1 MNNKSKIIRIS
12 IILAIFAI
20 LAIGFGIFQ
29 YKSLAVATNEMVSI
43 GIGDPPEFP
52 YVRHQDLIEMYNIL
66 CCQRGTNLPSYSS
79 TLVIQGD
86 KSSSEPY
93 LTLNDIGKKLFEE
106 SQDASG
112 YTTDESFQNPYTGAN
127 SLTYGYY
134 KKSDPINCSPAEAY
148 ILAEMSENTY
158 ENASDFYN
166 ITNKEY
172 TGEVTDD
179 ITITIQ
185 GKTLYGIDLYE
196 GDDGLVKAKNFVAE
210 GEDGKYYYVEITGEA
225 DFFPYTYVQYAWWTT
240 DAGGSTVVAPTSLQK
255 EAEAFEAYINKVAKK
270 DENGNIVTEQK
281 TVTVDGKT
289 VTVTAPVIDFVVT
302 GEDEDAKAY
311 YDGEV
316 DKYLIGPFKVNY
328 YEESVTSERGTIN
341 FSEIVNATLYSN
353 LGEVPREEWAFVF
366 PDRDSANSED
376 SESSEED
383 TSPYPHTGETFYI
396 VLNYI
401 EDMTQIEDINF
412 EFQYMNAGGQY
423 ERLTGEYFKATWSAE
438 SEAIWCD
445 EETSYCEC
453 GGTSSGPHR
462 ATYDDEGNFTGYAC
476 SGGAKKCSHGFYHTH
491 IIRWNYWLEL
501 TDLDPQPS
509 QTLAEGLVGVRWYE
523 HEEFSLF
530 FGDLPGD
537 DDDDDDD
544 DDEPKKVIKLT
555 IPIEGEVWIDT
566 EPDKKN
572 DTTHGLKED
581 GEKPYEKAEV
591 YVYKVYMDDSGNEVK
606 RELATMFAEDNE
618 TKVEFPVYTDENGKY
633 EVPNILVPGTDEEDE
648 EKYTIK
654 YDVVFMYDGQNYT
667 ATEFLP
673 TGSGDPEKYISAD
686 TENRKKYEKDSMAVE
701 KAEDRDNFNKKFTE
715 IYGKEDMD
723 DNGNTVGEAK
733 GEDGTYELNYTSE
746 EYKLSEEDGN
756 SRRISTLTTRND
768 EGYIIDQYKM
778 PASTGAAGLLY
789 PFEDEI
795 SLETAD
801 DVEEISVKE
810 EDNVTITTYRAIYDY
825 MLHINLGL
833 RERDEADLGVAKDLY
848 KAQVVVNEK
857 SLTYKYNTLYD
868 FEDEANKELLDVQ
881 LEAAK
886 AQPYTLGLYSSDY
899 AYRSKVYETSADVVK
914 DIKAD
919 TELRVFLTYKVI
931 AYNESEGYDEVVNLL
946 NDYYD
951 STFTVVSEDIRAN
964 VLNDE
969 GIREE
974 QTIAEDTYYRVL
986 PPMEAAKYYYNSSED
1001 VANYPSGT
1009 ISWKEESGFNESS
1022 DYKKMSTDSLKNLK
1036 LKAGERVEIFVTF
1049 EVDSEGFLDKD
1060 STDRP
1065 NLLGEKNNIAEI
1077 ANYSTYNQDGSIAGR
1092 IDKDSAPDNIDFDK
1106 NEKSWYEDD
1115 TESAPA
1121 INIELYNTNRE
1132 INGLV
1137 WEDAETKDLKYDQ
1150 KVGNGTYDSDEKGI
1164 SNIDVE
1170 LIEKIVIDDIEYE
1183 YLWPADAFDG
1193 TVAEEGYNSTDV
1205 TEDGKYDLKGFV
1217 AGNYVVRFK
1226 YGNKEENIEY
1236 NGQDYKNT
1244 AYQVG
1249 MKNENG
1255 ESTLNNEWHDLK
1267 DETLANSRVS
1277 DARDYEL
1284 QRMKVVAYSREIS
1297 NPVGTVLETADNSGV
1312 NHDELIKNTQMV
1324 ANTAKLNLEIER
1336 QDYIDYGTEKI
1347 VDGIPEY
1354 TYSVGNIDFGLEKR
1368 SETVFDLTKNL
1379 SEITLYKENGTEE
1392 ILKAVINDDGTFDMT
1407 ASDELTQMIRVPKT
1421 DSEQGFSY
1429 INMDDEYMKDLTI
1442 KLKYKITVVNNS
1454 EVDWTGLLA
1463 DFNDA
1468 TTAKEEILAEVEM
1481 LEEQEDYVSGK
1492 GIVYGDYVGLNYYTN
1507 ENHDTDKIVTT
1518 KVEKLIDY
1526 VDTNTSIDSS
1536 STNGNSNASWVNIST
1551 DELKNGN
1558 LLADSVY
1565 TTLEDG
1571 NKVIQDDKGNV
1582 FDTESRKN
1590 IYVTDNEIFNPS
1602 MIADLVPEKAKET
1615 GDATSGEI
1623 SLTTSVTTTS
1633 EESTDDLLFNN
1644 LSEILVYS
1652 NTVGRRDSQAVPG
1665 NAEIARGE
1673 FTAATGYSE
1682 DDGSIITDYAGAKE
1696 VEQNGTE
1703 YHLNGERDTDAA
1715 EFVTFT
1721 NPTGYTGESVFES
1734 NIEYLIAIAIGCIIL
1749 ATGIVII
1756 KLKVVDADTGIKVKR
1771 NNKKNIKK

>member
-1 MNNKSKIIRIS
+1 MNSKRNIIKIS
-12 IILAIFAI
+12 VILIALVVVAFII
-20 LAIGFGIFQ
+20 GMFQ
-29 YKSLAVATNEMVSI
+29 YKSLATATNEMVSV

-52 YVRHQDLIEMYNIL
+52 YVRYTDLIEMYNIL
-66 CCQRGTNLPSYSS
+66 CCQKGTNLPSYNS

-93 LTLNDIGKKLFEE
+93 LTMNDIGKKLFEE
-106 SQDASG
+106 SQEASG
-112 YTTDESFQNPYTGAN
+112 YTTDDSFQNPYTGAN

-134 KKSDPINCSPAEAY
+134 KKSDAINCSPAEAY

-158 ENASDFYN
+158 GNASDFYN
-166 ITNKEY
+166 ITNREY

-185 GKTLYGIDLYE
+185 GVTLYGIDLSE
-196 GDDGLVKAKNFVAE
+196 GEDGYIKADNYVAE

-225 DFFPYTYVQYAWWTT
+225 DYFPYTYVQYAWWTT
-240 DAGGSTVVAPTSLQK
+240 DAGGSTVVSPTALQK
-255 EAEAFEAYINKVAKK
+255 EAEAFEEYIYKVAKK
-270 DENGNIVTEQK
+270 DENNNIITEQK
-281 TVTVDGKT
+281 TVTINGQT

-302 GEDEDAKAY
+302 GEDEDAEAY

-316 DKYLIGPFKVNY
+316 DKYLIGPFSVTY

-341 FSEIVNATLYSN
+341 FSEIVNATVVSN

-366 PDRDSANSED
+366 PDRDED
-376 SESSEED
+376 DEAA
-383 TSPYPHTGETFYI
+383 YPHTGETFYI

-401 EDMTQIEDINF
+401 EDMTQIEDITF

-438 SEAIWCD
+438 SEAVWCE

-462 ATYDDEGNFTGYAC
+462 AQYDDEGNFTGYAC

-491 IIRWNYWLEL
+491 IVSWNYWLEL

-509 QTLAEGLVGVRWYE
+509 QTLAEGLVGARWYE
-523 HEEFSLF
+523 KAEISLF

-544 DDEPKKVIKLT
+544 EPKEVIKLT

-566 EPDKKN
+566 DPDKKN
-572 DTTHGLKED
+572 DTDYGIKED
-581 GEKPYEKAEV
+581 GEEPYENAEV
-591 YVYKVYMDDSGNEVK
+591 YVYKVYMDANGNEVK

-618 TKVEFPVYTDENGKY
+618 TKIEFPVYTDENGKY

-648 EKYTIK
+648 EDYTIK

-667 ATEFLP
+667 ATDFLP

-686 TENRKKYEKDSMAVE
+686 KENRKKYEKDSMAIE
-701 KAEDRDNFNKKFTE
+701 SEEDRNSFNEKFTE

-723 DNGNTVGEAK
+723 DNGNTVGESSS
-733 GEDGTYELNYTSE
+733 GSEEYELNYTSE
-746 EYKLSEEDGN
+746 EYKLSDEDGD
-756 SRRISTLTTRND
+756 SRRLSTLTTVD
-768 EGYIIDQYKM
+768 SEGHIIEQYKM
-778 PASTGAAGLLY
+778 PASTGEAGLYY
-789 PFEDEI
+789 PFEEEI
-795 SLETAD
+795 SLDSAD

-810 EDNVTITTYRAIYDY
+810 EDNVTTTTYRAIYDY

-833 RERDEADLGVAKDLY
+833 KERDEADLGVGKDLY

-857 SLTYKYNTLYD
+857 ALTYKYNTLYD
-868 FEDEANKELLDVQ
+868 FEDEENKELLDIQ

-886 AQPYTLGLYSSDY
+886 TEAYTLGLYSSDY

-919 TELRVFLTYKVI
+919 TELRVFLTYKVV
-931 AYNESEGYDEVVNLL
+931 AYNESEGYDEIINQL

-951 STFTVVSEDIRAN
+951 STFTLVSEDIRAN

-969 GIREE
+969 GVREE

-986 PPMEAAKYYYNSSED
+986 PPMEAAKYYYNSAED
-1001 VANYPSGT
+1001 IANYPSGT
-1009 ISWKEESGFNESS
+1009 VTWQEETGFNESS
-1022 DYKKMSTDSLKNLK
+1022 DYKKMTTESLNNLK

-1049 EVDSEGFLDKD
+1049 EVDAEGFLDKD

-1065 NLLGEKNNIAEI
+1065 ELLGEKNNIAEI
-1077 ANYSTYNQDGSIAGR
+1077 ANYSTYNEDGTIAGR

-1121 INIELYNTNRE
+1121 INIELYNTNRA
-1132 INGLV
+1132 INGFV
-1137 WEDAETKDLKYDQ
+1137 WEDAETETLRYDQ
-1150 KVGNGTYDSDEKGI
+1150 KVGNGTYDSDENGI

-1170 LIEKIVIDDIEYE
+1170 LIEKIQIDGIEYE
-1183 YLWPADAFDG
+1183 YLWPADAFEG
-1193 TVAEEGYNSTDV
+1193 TVAAEGYNSTDV
-1205 TEDGKYDLKGFV
+1205 TENGQYDLNGFV

-1244 AYQVG
+1244 AYQTG
-1249 MKNENG
+1249 MENEDG
-1255 ESTLNNEWHDLK
+1255 ESTLNNEWHDLT
-1267 DETLANSRVS
+1267 DEDLRDTRVS

-1297 NPVGTVLETADNSGV
+1297 NNIGTVLETADDPNA
-1312 NHDELIKNTQMV
+1312 NHEELINNTQMV

-1336 QDYIDYGTEKI
+1336 QDYIDYGTENT
-1347 VDGIPEY
+1347 VDGITEY
-1354 TYSVGNIDFGLEKR
+1354 TYTVGNIDFGLEKR
-1368 SETVFDLTKNL
+1368 SETVFELTKDL
-1379 SEITLYKENGTEE
+1379 SAITLYKQNGTEQ
-1392 ILKAVINDDGTFDMT
+1392 IMKVVIKDDGTLDYEV
-1407 ASDELTQMIRVPKT
+1407 SSELAKLLRLPKT
-1421 DSEQGFSY
+1421 ETEQGFSY
-1429 INMDDEYMKDLTI
+1429 INMETDYLKDLTI
-1442 KLKYKITVVNNS
+1442 ELEYKIKIVNKS

-1463 DFNDA
+1463 EFSDA
-1468 TTAKEEILAEVEM
+1468 ETAKDEILAEVEM
-1481 LEEQEDYVSGK
+1481 LEEQDDYVSGE

-1507 ENHDTDKIVTT
+1507 EYHDTDNIVTT

-1526 VDTNTSIDSS
+1526 IDTNTALDDSS
-1536 STNGNSNASWVNIST
+1536 RSGNQNESWVNIT
-1551 DELKNGN
+1551 TEELQEND

-1571 NKVIQDDKGNV
+1571 TKVLADYYGNIY
-1582 FDTESRKN
+1582 DTESRKN
-1590 IYVTDNEIFNPS
+1590 IYVTEDEIFNPS
-1602 MIADLVPEKAKET
+1602 MIADLVPEAAAEI
-1615 GDATSGEI
+1615 GEATSGEI
-1623 SLTTSVTTTS
+1623 ILTTSKTTTS
-1633 EESTDDLLFNN
+1633 EESADN
-1644 LSEILVYS
+1644 LIFDNIAEILVYS
-1652 NTVGRRDSQAVPG
+1652 NTVGRRDSQSVPG

-1682 DDGSIITDYAGAKE
+1682 DNGSIVTDYTGGKE
-1696 VEQNGTE
+1696 VDENGTE
-1703 YHLNGERDTDAA
+1703 LHLNGERDTDAA

-1721 NPTGYTGESVFES
+1721 DPTGYMGDSIFKS
-1734 NIEYLIAIAIGCIIL
+1734 NIEYLIAIAIGCVVL
-1749 ATGIVII
+1749 AGGIV
-1756 KLKVVDADTGIKVKR
+1756 AIKVKVLD
-1771 NNKKNIKK
+1771 NKEITFKKNKKQINQK

>member
-1 MNNKSKIIRIS
+1 MNKKSKIIKIS
-12 IILAIFAI
+12 IILMIFAV
-20 LAIGFGIFQ
+20 LAVGFGIFQ
-29 YKSLAVATNEMVSI
+29 YKSLATATNEMLSE

-52 YVRHQDLIEMYNIL
+52 YIRYVDLIEMYNIL
-66 CCQRGTNLPSYSS
+66 CCQKGTNLPSYNS

-112 YTTDESFQNPYTGAN
+112 YTTDDSFQNPYTGAN

-134 KKSDPINCSPAEAY
+134 KKSDAINCSPAEAY

-179 ITITIQ
+179 ITITVQ
-185 GKTLYGIDLYE
+185 GKTLYGIDLS
-196 GDDGLVKAKNFVAE
+196 E
-210 GEDGKYYYVEITGEA
+210 GEDGYIKADNYVAKGDDGKYYYVEISGEA

-240 DAGGSTVVAPTSLQK
+240 DAGGSTVVSPTALQK

-281 TVTVDGKT
+281 TVTVNGKT

-302 GEDEDAKAY
+302 GENEDAKAY

-316 DKYLIGPFKVNY
+316 DKYLIGPFTMNY
-328 YEESVTSERGTIN
+328 YEESVTSERGKIS
-341 FSEIVNATLYSN
+341 FSEIVNATIYSN
-353 LGEVPREEWAFVF
+353 LGEVPRDEWTFVF
-366 PDRDSANSED
+366 PDREPVEANED
-376 SESSEED
+376 TEASESEEED
-383 TSPYPHTGETFYI
+383 TYPYPHTGEEFYI

-423 ERLTGEYFKATWSAE
+423 ESLTGEYFKATWSAE
-438 SEAIWCD
+438 SEAVWCE

-453 GGTSSGPHR
+453 GGISSGPHR

-491 IIRWNYWLEL
+491 IIQWNYWLEL
-501 TDLDPQPS
+501 TDLDPQQS
-509 QTLAEGLVGVRWYE
+509 QTLAEGLIGVRWYE
-523 HEEFSLF
+523 HAEYSLF
-530 FGDLPGD
+530 QGDLPR
-537 DDDDDDD
+537 
-544 DDEPKKVIKLT
+544 EAIKLT

-591 YVYKVYMDDSGNEVK
+591 YVYKVYMDESGNEVK

-618 TKVEFPVYTDENGKY
+618 TKQEFPVYTDENGKY

-648 EKYTIK
+648 EDYIIK

-673 TGSGDPEKYISAD
+673 TGSGDPEKYIGAD
-686 TENRKKYEKDSMAVE
+686 KENRKKYEKDSMAVE
-701 KAEDRDNFNKKFTE
+701 KEDERDSFNKRFTE

-733 GEDGTYELNYTSE
+733 GEDGTYDLNYTSE

-1001 VANYPSGT
+1001 IANYPSGT

-1571 NKVIQDDKGNV
+1571 SKVIQDDKGNV

>member
-1 MNNKSKIIRIS
+1 
-12 IILAIFAI
+12 
-20 LAIGFGIFQ
+20 
-29 YKSLAVATNEMVSI
+29 
-43 GIGDPPEFP
+43 
-52 YVRHQDLIEMYNIL
+52 
-66 CCQRGTNLPSYSS
+66 
-79 TLVIQGD
+79 
-86 KSSSEPY
+86 
-93 LTLNDIGKKLFEE
+93 
-106 SQDASG
+106 
-112 YTTDESFQNPYTGAN
+112 
-127 SLTYGYY
+127 
-134 KKSDPINCSPAEAY
+134 
-148 ILAEMSENTY
+148 
-158 ENASDFYN
+158 
-166 ITNKEY
+166 
-172 TGEVTDD
+172 
-179 ITITIQ
+179 
-185 GKTLYGIDLYE
+185 
-196 GDDGLVKAKNFVAE
+196 
-210 GEDGKYYYVEITGEA
+210 
-225 DFFPYTYVQYAWWTT
+225 
-240 DAGGSTVVAPTSLQK
+240 
-255 EAEAFEAYINKVAKK
+255 
-270 DENGNIVTEQK
+270 
-281 TVTVDGKT
+281 
-289 VTVTAPVIDFVVT
+289 
-302 GEDEDAKAY
+302 
-311 YDGEV
+311 
-316 DKYLIGPFKVNY
+316 
-328 YEESVTSERGTIN
+328 
-341 FSEIVNATLYSN
+341 
-353 LGEVPREEWAFVF
+353 
-366 PDRDSANSED
+366 
-376 SESSEED
+376 
-383 TSPYPHTGETFYI
+383 
-396 VLNYI
+396 
-401 EDMTQIEDINF
+401 
-412 EFQYMNAGGQY
+412 
-423 ERLTGEYFKATWSAE
+423 
-438 SEAIWCD
+438 
-445 EETSYCEC
+445 
-453 GGTSSGPHR
+453 
-462 ATYDDEGNFTGYAC
+462 
-476 SGGAKKCSHGFYHTH
+476 
-491 IIRWNYWLEL
+491 
-501 TDLDPQPS
+501 
-509 QTLAEGLVGVRWYE
+509 
-523 HEEFSLF
+523 
-530 FGDLPGD
+530 
-537 DDDDDDD
+537 
-544 DDEPKKVIKLT
+544 
-555 IPIEGEVWIDT
+555 
-566 EPDKKN
+566 
-572 DTTHGLKED
+572 
-581 GEKPYEKAEV
+581 
-591 YVYKVYMDDSGNEVK
+591 MDDSGNEVK

-914 DIKAD
+914 NIKAD

-1001 VANYPSGT
+1001 IANYPSGT

-1507 ENHDTDKIVTT
+1507 ENHDTDRIVTT

-1571 NKVIQDDKGNV
+1571 SKVIQDDKGNI

-1721 NPTGYTGESVFES
+1721 NPTGYTGESIFES